1 MRGLRGKVA
10 LVTGAGGG
18 IGGALS
24 RRLAEERCVV
34 GILDRDREAAE
45 ATARA
50 LGEAGGTAH
59 VAAAGGTAHVAAADI
74 TDYGAVTAA
83 LAGFEAAAGPLSIS
97 WSTTRAGTDLCRS
110 SIANPGFGT
119 RSLP

>member
-24 RRLAEERCVV
+24 RRPAEEGCVV

-59 VAAAGGTAHVAAADI
+59 VAAADI

-83 LAGFEAAAGPLSIS
+83 LAGFEAAAGSLSIS